1 MLSKSIGRFWT
12 DIKQFGVYMWTDLE
26 RTVSYE
32 GIHYN
37 QSDQEV
43 LLEII
48 NKIIYNN
55 EKLF

>member
-1 MLSKSIGRFWT
+1 
-12 DIKQFGVYMWTDLE
+12 MWTDLE
-26 RTVSYE
+26 RTASYE